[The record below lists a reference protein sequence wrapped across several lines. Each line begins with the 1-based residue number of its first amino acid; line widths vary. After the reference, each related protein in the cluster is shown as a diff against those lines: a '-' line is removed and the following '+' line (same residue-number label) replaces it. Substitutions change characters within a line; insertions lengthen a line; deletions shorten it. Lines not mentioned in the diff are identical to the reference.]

1 MIRTWQNLSN
11 ISSYSNIL
19 KKLYTKILEGLET
32 EDEIT
37 GEIEQV
43 DIFKENIAKTIIDL
57 KSALGEQENYV
68 LLQLQNAQDRTDHS
82 PHR

>member
-1 MIRTWQNLSN
+1 MIRTWQIRSN

-37 GEIEQV
+37 GEIKQV
-43 DIFKENIAKTIIDL
+43 DIFKENIAMTIIDL